1 MKSFLRLSFALL
13 TVLFVSCTVSTP
25 EFKVNEG
32 PEIKIKVGETKKL
45 NVSGSGIYCFSVP
58 YLKEEGFQVNTVSE
72 MVLEVDNESLS
83 ITGLYVGKCKLVIRS
98 ESGESEIAVIVEP
111 NYPLWE
117 HGLVFEK
124 VKNLSIDSIV
134 QELGFN
140 YTTQRGD
147 LYIFDNISDKIL
159 SFVCHDHNILYF
171 VIPISQKE
179 YVQKSL
185 QEYGRVDKSPRVSSE
200 GESISIFYNNATVK
214 QTVRTYHVVPVFW
227 GGYAIRAYYC
237 DDVICLSVGTIQ

>member
-1 MKSFLRLSFALL
+1 MKSFLRLSYALL
-13 TVLFVSCTVSTP
+13 AVLFVSCTVSTP

-58 YLKEEGFQVNTVSE
+58 YLKEEGFQVNTLSE
-72 MVLEVDNESLS
+72 MVVEVDNESLS

-98 ESGESEIAVIVEP
+98 ENVEHEIAVIVEP

-140 YTTQRGD
+140 YTTQRDD
-147 LYIFDNISDKIL
+147 LYIFDNISDKIHYFGCNDYYL
-159 SFVCHDHNILYF
+159 LF

-185 QEYGRVDKSPRVSSE
+185 QEYGWVDKSPRVSHE
-200 GESISIFYNNATVK
+200 GESIYIFHNNATIK

-237 DDVICLSVGTIQ
+237 DDVICLSLGTIA